1 MGYVLGIRKY
11 YEYGYKKFT
20 NWITNIS
27 KTFYNWYVLMLIM
40 FFQDLH
46 ERFSEENIL
55 LAYTKK
61 G

>member
-40 FFQDLH
+40 FFQDLVYH
-46 ERFSEENIL
+46 RVFLKNVDL
-55 LAYTKK
+55 LGTYK
-61 G
+61 